1 MGGLTTDFDQTMDAY
16 FGPDGDEPP
25 MDWGDLDAAPASP
38 ATAAREPVPRTWG
51 AQDLRSVL
59 DGSYKPPQPTVGRRD
74 DGVGLFYPGRM
85 NSVASESE
93 AGKTWFALIACLQE
107 LNDGNH
113 VLYLDF
119 EDDAGG
125 VVGRLLCLGAN
136 PAVVLERFHY
146 VRPENSPSDIDLIDL
161 AAILDHEPTL
171 AVVDGVTEGMSL
183 FGLELKDNTDIA
195 KFGRQLLRPLMN
207 SGAAV
212 VTLDHVVKSSEQRG
226 RYSIGGV
233 HKLNGLN
240 GVMYMLENRRPFG
253 IGVTGKSTIRV
264 AKDRPGQIRKNGL
277 SHSTGM
283 HWYADLVVKSES
295 QEFAEAHLYAPIQR
309 DEEDREAN
317 EEQQRVNA
325 LKRKVLDALTG
336 AREPLTGKGI
346 DDRVQ
351 GRAAD
356 IRKAVAALVDE
367 GRINT
372 ASGPRGAT
380 LHTLP
385 SAVTEAGNRGDGG
398 GGSTSSHPPDEVD

>member
-1 MGGLTTDFDQTMDAY
+1 MTTDFDQAMDAY
-16 FGPDGDEPP
+16 FGPDGEEPP
-25 MDWGDLDAAPASP
+25 VDWGDVDAEPAGKEP
-38 ATAAREPVPRTWG
+38 APRTWG

-107 LNDGNH
+107 INDSHH

-136 PAVVLERFHY
+136 PADVLEYFHY

-161 AAILDHEPTL
+161 AMVLEQSPTL
-171 AVVDGVTEGMSL
+171 AIVDGVTEGMSL

-212 VTLDHVVKSSEQRG
+212 VTLDHVVKSSENRG

-240 GVMYMLENRRPFG
+240 GVMYILENRRPFG
-253 IGVTGKSTIRV
+253 IGLTGKSTIRV
-264 AKDRPGQIRKNGL
+264 AKDRPAQIRKNGL
-277 SHSTGM
+277 PHSSGM

-295 QEFAEAHLYAPIQR
+295 AEFAQAHLYAPIQR
-309 DEEDREAN
+309 DEEDRQED
-317 EEQQRVNA
+317 EERKR
-325 LKRKVLDALTG
+325 LDGIKRKVLDAVG
-336 AREPLTGKGI
+336 KAKEPLTGKGI
-346 DDRVQ
+346 EDRVT
-351 GRAAD
+351 GRAVD
-356 IRKAVAALVDE
+356 VRRAVAELVDSGQIE
-367 GRINT
+367 
-372 ASGPRGAT
+372 ASPGPRNST
-380 LHTLP
+380 LHSL
-385 SAVTEAGNRGDGG
+385 A
-398 GGSTSSHPPDEVD
+398 STSKPVPEQPAA

>member
-1 MGGLTTDFDQTMDAY
+1 MTTDIDKAMDAY
-16 FGPDGDEPP
+16 FGQDGEEPP
-25 MDWGDLDAAPASP
+25 MDWGDVDAEPAAKEP
-38 ATAAREPVPRTWG
+38 APRTWA

-59 DGSYKPPQPTVGRRD
+59 DGTYRPPQPSVGRRD

-107 LNDGNH
+107 INDGHH

-125 VVGRLLCLGAN
+125 VVGRLLCLGAH
-136 PAVVLERFHY
+136 PDDILERFHY

-161 AAILDHEPTL
+161 ASILEHSPTL
-171 AVVDGVTEGMSL
+171 AIVDGVTEGMSL
-183 FGLELKDNTDIA
+183 FGLELKDNTDVA
-195 KFGRQLLRPLMN
+195 KFGRTLLRPLAN
-207 SGAAV
+207 AGAAV
-212 VTLDHVVKSSEQRG
+212 VTLDHVVKSSENRG

-277 SHSTGM
+277 SHSSGM

-295 QEFAEAHLYAPIQR
+295 AEFAEAHLYAPIQR
-309 DEEDREAN
+309 DEADRAADEDEKRIN
-317 EEQQRVNA
+317 S
-325 LKRKVLDALTG
+325 LKRQVLDAVRK
-336 AREPLTGKGI
+336 APAALTGKGI
-346 DDRVQ
+346 EDRVT
-351 GRAAD
+351 GKAAD
-356 IRKAVAALVDE
+356 IRRAVAGLVDS
-367 GRINT
+367 GQIVT
-372 ASGPRGAT
+372 LPGPRNAT
-380 LHTLP
+380 LHSIP
-385 SAVTEAGNRGDGG
+385 SPSEPVREDPAA
-398 GGSTSSHPPDEVD
+398 

>member
-1 MGGLTTDFDQTMDAY
+1 MGGLTTDFDQAMDAY
-16 FGPDGDEPP
+16 FGPDGEEPP
-25 MDWGDLDAAPASP
+25 VDWGDVEAAPAEKEP
-38 ATAAREPVPRTWG
+38 APRTWG

-107 LNDGNH
+107 INEGNH
-113 VLYLDF
+113 ALYLDF

-136 PAVVLERFHY
+136 PADVLEYFHY
-146 VRPENSPSDIDLIDL
+146 VRPENSPSDIDLLDL
-161 AAILDHEPTL
+161 AAVLDHGPTL
-171 AVVDGVTEGMSL
+171 AIVDGVTEGMSL

-212 VTLDHVVKSSEQRG
+212 VTLDHVVKSSENRG

-240 GVMYMLENRRPFG
+240 GVMFMLENIRPFG
-253 IGVTGKSTIRV
+253 IGVTGKSRIRI

-277 SHSTGM
+277 SHSSGM

-295 QEFAEAHLYAPIQR
+295 AEFAEAHLYAPIQR
-309 DEEDREAN
+309 DEEDRQED
-317 EEQQRVNA
+317 EERKRISA
-325 LKRKVLDALTG
+325 LKRKVLEALAG

-346 DDRVQ
+346 EDRVS

-356 IRKAVAALVDE
+356 IRQAVAALVDE
-367 GRINT
+367 GRIST
-372 ASGPRGAT
+372 ARGARGAI
-380 LHTLP
+380 LHSLP
-385 SAVTEAGNRGDGG
+385 TAAPEGDK
-398 GGSTSSHPPDEVD
+398 PPESEVV

>member
-1 MGGLTTDFDQTMDAY
+1 VTTDIDKAMDAY
-16 FGPDGDEPP
+16 FGPDGEEPP
-25 MDWGDLDAAPASP
+25 MDWGDVEAEPAAK
-38 ATAAREPVPRTWG
+38 EPPPRTWA

-59 DGSYKPPQPTVGRRD
+59 DGTYQPPQPSVGRRD

-107 LNDGNH
+107 INDGNH

-125 VVGRLLCLGAN
+125 VVGRLLCLGAH
-136 PAVVLERFHY
+136 PDDILERFHY

-161 AAILDHEPTL
+161 ASVLEHSPTL
-171 AVVDGVTEGMSL
+171 AIVDGVTEGMSL
-183 FGLELKDNTDIA
+183 FGLELKDNTDVA
-195 KFGRQLLRPLMN
+195 KFGRTLLRPLAN
-207 SGAAV
+207 AGAAV
-212 VTLDHVVKSSEQRG
+212 VTLDHVVKSSENRG

-277 SHSTGM
+277 SHSSGM

-295 QEFAEAHLYAPIQR
+295 AEFAEAHLYAPIQR
-309 DEEDREAN
+309 DEEDRQED
-317 EEQQRVNA
+317 EERKR
-325 LKRKVLDALTG
+325 LDGIKRKVIEALG
-336 AREPLTGKGI
+336 KAKDPLTGKGI
-346 DDRVQ
+346 EDRVT

-356 IRKAVAALVDE
+356 VRRAVADLIDSGQIA
-367 GRINT
+367 
-372 ASGPRGAT
+372 ASPGPRNST
-380 LHTLP
+380 LHSLPNP
-385 SAVTEAGNRGDGG
+385 SASAAKQ
-398 GGSTSSHPPDEVD
+398 PAA

>member
-1 MGGLTTDFDQTMDAY
+1 MTTDFDQAMDAY
-16 FGPDGDEPP
+16 FGPDGEEPP
-25 MDWGDLDAAPASP
+25 VAWQDVDAEPAGKEP
-38 ATAAREPVPRTWG
+38 APRTWG

-59 DGSYKPPQPTVGRRD
+59 DGTYKPPQPSVGRRD

-107 LNDGNH
+107 INDGNH
-113 VLYLDF
+113 VLYLDV
-119 EDDAGG
+119 EGNGGG

-136 PAVVLERFHY
+136 PADVLEYFHY

-161 AAILDHEPTL
+161 AAVLDTSPTL
-171 AVVDGVTEGMSL
+171 AIVDGVTEGMSF
-183 FGLELKDNTDIA
+183 FGQELKDNTDIA

-212 VTLDHVVKSSEQRG
+212 VTLDHVVKPSDNRG

-233 HKLNGLN
+233 HTLNGLN

-253 IGVTGKSTIRV
+253 IGVVGKSTIRV

-277 SHSTGM
+277 SHSSGM

-295 QEFAEAHLYAPIQR
+295 QEYAEAHLYAPRER
-309 DEEDREAN
+309 DEEDRQED
-317 EEQQRVNA
+317 EERKRLDG
-325 LKRKVLDALTG
+325 LKRKVLEAVSK
-336 AREPLTGKGI
+336 AKEPLTGKGI
-346 DDRVQ
+346 EDRVT

-356 IRKAVAALVDE
+356 IRRAVAELVDS
-367 GRINT
+367 GQI
-372 ASGPRGAT
+372 AAQPGPRSST
-380 LHTLP
+380 LHSLP
-385 SAVTEAGNRGDGG
+385 AVPEQPAA
-398 GGSTSSHPPDEVD
+398 

>member
-1 MGGLTTDFDQTMDAY
+1 VTTGIDQAMDAY
-16 FGPDGDEPP
+16 FGPDGEEPP
-25 MDWGDLDAAPASP
+25 VDWGDVDATPTEAKEPA
-38 ATAAREPVPRTWG
+38 PRTWT

-107 LNDGNH
+107 INDGNH

-125 VVGRLLCLGAN
+125 VVGRLLCLGAR
-136 PAVVLERFHY
+136 PDDVLERFHY
-146 VRPENSPSDIDLIDL
+146 VRPENSPSDIDLLDL
-161 AAILDHEPTL
+161 AMVLEDSPTL
-171 AVVDGVTEGMSL
+171 AIVDGVTEGMSL

-195 KFGRQLLRPLMN
+195 KFGRLLLRPLMN

-212 VTLDHVVKSSEQRG
+212 VTLDHVVKSSENRG

-277 SHSTGM
+277 SHSSGM
-283 HWYADLVVKSES
+283 HWYADLVVKSETA
-295 QEFAEAHLYAPIQR
+295 EFAEAHLYAPIQR
-309 DEEDREAN
+309 DEEDRQED
-317 EEQQRVNA
+317 EERKR
-325 LKRKVLDALTG
+325 LDGIKRKVLEALG
-336 AREPLTGKGI
+336 KAKDPLTGKGI
-346 DDRVQ
+346 EDRVT

-356 IRKAVAALVDE
+356 VRRAVADLIDSGQIA
-367 GRINT
+367 
-372 ASGPRGAT
+372 ASPGPRNST
-380 LHTLP
+380 LHSLPTP
-385 SAVTEAGNRGDGG
+385 SAPAPEEPAA
-398 GGSTSSHPPDEVD
+398 

>member
-1 MGGLTTDFDQTMDAY
+1 MTTDIDQAMDAF
-16 FGPDGDEPP
+16 FGPDDEPP
-25 MDWGDLDAAPASP
+25 PDEWGDAQPAGLNADAEPA
-38 ATAAREPVPRTWG
+38 PRTWG

-59 DGSYKPPQPTVGRRD
+59 DGTYRPPQPSVGRRD

-107 LNDGNH
+107 INDENH

-136 PAVVLERFHY
+136 PKDVLEFFHY
-146 VRPENSPSDIDLIDL
+146 VRPENAMTPADQVDL
-161 AAILDHEPTL
+161 AAVLETKPTL
-171 AVVDGVTEGMSL
+171 AIVDGVTEGMSL

-195 KFGRQLLRPLMN
+195 KFGRMLLRPLQHA
-207 SGAAV
+207 GAAV
-212 VTLDHVVKSSEQRG
+212 VTLDHVVKSSENRG

-277 SHSTGM
+277 SHSSGM

-295 QEFAEAHLYAPIQR
+295 QEYAEAHLYAPSVR
-309 DEEDREAN
+309 DEDEREAD
-317 EEQQRVNA
+317 EEERRMRA
-325 LKRKVLDALTG
+325 LQNKVIDALAG
-336 AREPLTGKGI
+336 ASGPLPGKGI
-346 DDRVQ
+346 EDRVA
-351 GRAAD
+351 GRAVD
-356 IRKAVAALVDE
+356 VRRAVAALVDA
-367 GRINT
+367 GRIET
-372 ASGPRGAT
+372 EPGPRGAT
-380 LHTLP
+380 LHKLATP
-385 SAVTEAGNRGDGG
+385 STNGDEPPTEEAA
-398 GGSTSSHPPDEVD
+398 

>member
-1 MGGLTTDFDQTMDAY
+1 MTTDFHQAMDAY
-16 FGPDGDEPP
+16 FGPDGEEPP
-25 MDWGDLDAAPASP
+25 VDWQDVDAEPAAKEP
-38 ATAAREPVPRTWG
+38 APRTWA

-59 DGSYKPPQPTVGRRD
+59 DGTYKPPQPSVGRRD

-107 LNDGNH
+107 INDGNH

-125 VVGRLLCLGAN
+125 VVGRLLCLGAR
-136 PAVVLERFHY
+136 PDDVLERFHY
-146 VRPENSPSDIDLIDL
+146 VRPENSMGPVDQVDLEMVL
-161 AAILDHEPTL
+161 ETNPTL
-171 AVVDGVTEGMSL
+171 AIVDGVTEGMSL

-195 KFGRQLLRPLMN
+195 KFGRLLLRPLMN

-212 VTLDHVVKSSEQRG
+212 VTLDHVVKSSENRG

-277 SHSTGM
+277 SHSSGM
-283 HWYADLVVKSES
+283 HWYADLVVKSET
-295 QEFAEAHLYAPIQR
+295 QEYAEAHLYAPRER
-309 DEEDREAN
+309 DEEDREAD
-317 EEQQRVNA
+317 EDEKRVNG
-325 LKRKVLDALTG
+325 LKRQVLDALG
-336 AREPLTGKGI
+336 KAPEPLTGKGI
-346 DDRVQ
+346 EDRVR
-351 GRAAD
+351 GKAAD
-356 IRKAVAALVDE
+356 IRRAVADLADTGQIVV
-367 GRINT
+367 RP
-372 ASGPRGAT
+372 GPRNAT
-380 LHTLP
+380 HHSLP
-385 SAVTEAGNRGDGG
+385 SRTEPA
-398 GGSTSSHPPDEVD
+398 PEQPAA

>member
-1 MGGLTTDFDQTMDAY
+1 MTTDISASMDAY
-16 FGPDGDEPP
+16 FGVEEEPP
-25 MDWGDLDAAPASP
+25 YDPGDPNQEVPPQEPA
-38 ATAAREPVPRTWG
+38 PRTWA

-59 DGSYKPPQPTVGRRD
+59 NGTYTPPQPSVGQRD

-107 LNDGNH
+107 INNGNH

-125 VVGRLLCLGAN
+125 VVGRLLCLGGV
-136 PAVVLERFHY
+136 PADILERFHY
-146 VRPENSPSDIDLIDL
+146 VRPENQMGPVDAVDLEAVL
-161 AAILDHEPTL
+161 QKQPTL
-171 AVVDGVTEGMSL
+171 AIVDGVTEGMSL

-195 KFGRQLLRPLMN
+195 KFGRMLLRPLMN

-212 VTLDHVVKSSEQRG
+212 VTLDHVVKSAENRG

-240 GVMYMLENRRPFG
+240 GVMYILENRTPFG

-277 SHSTGM
+277 SHSSGM

-295 QEFAEAHLYAPIQR
+295 QEYAEAHLYSPRVR
-309 DEEDREAN
+309 DEEAREDD
-317 EEQQRVNA
+317 ED
-325 LKRKVLDALTG
+325 LKRINGIKRKILDAIG
-336 AREPLTGKGI
+336 KAREPLTGKGVE
-346 DDRVQ
+346 DRVV
-351 GRAAD
+351 GKAAD
-356 IRKAVAALVDE
+356 IRRALADLVDSGQVAACP
-367 GRINT
+367 
-372 ASGPRGAT
+372 GPRNAT
-380 LHTLP
+380 LHSIPDPASTAP
-385 SAVTEAGNRGDGG
+385 NEAAA
-398 GGSTSSHPPDEVD
+398 

>member
-1 MGGLTTDFDQTMDAY
+1 MTTDFDQAMDAY
-16 FGPDGDEPP
+16 FGPDGEEPP
-25 MDWGDLDAAPASP
+25 VDWGDVEDAPADKEP
-38 ATAAREPVPRTWG
+38 APRTWA
-51 AQDLRSVL
+51 AQDLTSVL
-59 DGSYKPPQPTVGRRD
+59 DGSYQPPQPSVGRRD

-107 LNDGNH
+107 INEGNH

-125 VVGRLLCLGAN
+125 VVGRLLCLGAH
-136 PAVVLERFHY
+136 PGDVLERFHY

-161 AAILDHEPTL
+161 AMVLEHSPTL
-171 AVVDGVTEGMSL
+171 AIVDGVTEGMSL
-183 FGLELKDNTDIA
+183 LGLELKDNTDVA

-212 VTLDHVVKSSEQRG
+212 VTLDHVVKSSENRG

-253 IGVTGKSTIRV
+253 IGVTGKSTVRV

-277 SHSTGM
+277 SHSSGM
-283 HWYADLVVKSES
+283 HWYADLVVKSET
-295 QEFAEAHLYAPIQR
+295 QEYAEAHLYAPIQR
-309 DEEDREAN
+309 DEEDREAD
-317 EEQQRVNA
+317 EEQRRINS
-325 LKRKVLDALTG
+325 LKRKVLDALAG

-346 DDRVQ
+346 EDRVS

-356 IRKAVAALVDE
+356 IRQAVAALVDE

-372 ASGPRGAT
+372 ERGARGAT
-380 LHTLP
+380 LHSLP
-385 SAVTEAGNRGDGG
+385 TPTAETDNSPEPEAA
-398 GGSTSSHPPDEVD
+398 

>member
-1 MGGLTTDFDQTMDAY
+1 VTTDFDQAMDAY
-16 FGPDGDEPP
+16 FGPDGEEPP
-25 MDWGDLDAAPASP
+25 VDWQDVDGAAAEKEPA
-38 ATAAREPVPRTWG
+38 PRTWA

-59 DGSYKPPQPTVGRRD
+59 DGSYRPPQPSVGRRD

-107 LNDGNH
+107 INDGNH

-125 VVGRLLCLGAN
+125 VVGRLLCLGAR
-136 PAVVLERFHY
+136 PDDVLERFHY

-161 AAILDHEPTL
+161 AMVLEHSPTL
-171 AVVDGVTEGMSL
+171 AIVDGVTEGMSL
-183 FGLELKDNTDIA
+183 FGLELKDNTDVA
-195 KFGRQLLRPLMN
+195 KFGRRLLRPLMN

-212 VTLDHVVKSSEQRG
+212 VTLDHVVKSAENRG

-277 SHSTGM
+277 SHSSGM

-295 QEFAEAHLYAPIQR
+295 AEFAEAHLYAPIQR
-309 DEEDREAN
+309 DEEDREAD
-317 EEQQRVNA
+317 EEQRRINA

-346 DDRVQ
+346 EDRVS

-356 IRKAVAALVDE
+356 IRQAVAALVDE
-367 GRINT
+367 GRIGT
-372 ASGPRGAT
+372 ERGARGAV
-380 LHTLP
+380 LHSIP
-385 SAVTEAGNRGDGG
+385 SAGTEAGNPVEEGG
-398 GGSTSSHPPDEVD
+398 RLTSSRPPDEVD

>member
-1 MGGLTTDFDQTMDAY
+1 MTTDFDQAMDAY
-16 FGPDGDEPP
+16 FGPDGEEPP
-25 MDWGDLDAAPASP
+25 VDWQDVDAEPAGKEP
-38 ATAAREPVPRTWG
+38 APRTWG

-59 DGSYKPPQPTVGRRD
+59 DGTYKPPQPSVGRRD

-107 LNDGNH
+107 INDDNH

-136 PAVVLERFHY
+136 PADVLEYFHY

-161 AAILDHEPTL
+161 ASVLETSPTL
-171 AVVDGVTEGMSL
+171 AIVDGVTEGMSL

-212 VTLDHVVKSSEQRG
+212 VTLDHVVKSSENRG

-277 SHSTGM
+277 SHSSGM

-295 QEFAEAHLYAPIQR
+295 QEYAEAHLYAPRVR
-309 DEEDREAN
+309 DEEDREADEDEKRIN
-317 EEQQRVNA
+317 G
-325 LKRKVLDALTG
+325 LKRQVLDAIRK
-336 AREPLTGKGI
+336 AASPLTGKGI
-346 DDRVQ
+346 EDRVT
-351 GRAAD
+351 GKAAD
-356 IRKAVAALVDE
+356 IRRAVAGLVDT
-367 GRINT
+367 GQIV
-372 ASGPRGAT
+372 AQPGPRNAT
-380 LHTLP
+380 LHSIPAP
-385 SAVTEAGNRGDGG
+385 SESVPEQPAA
-398 GGSTSSHPPDEVD
+398 

>member
-1 MGGLTTDFDQTMDAY
+1 MTTDIDASMDAF
-16 FGPDGDEPP
+16 FGVDEEPP
-25 MDWGDLDAAPASP
+25 HDPDDPGQSVPQEPA
-38 ATAAREPVPRTWG
+38 PRTWA

-59 DGSYKPPQPTVGRRD
+59 DGTYTPPQPSVGRRD

-107 LNDGNH
+107 INAGNH

-125 VVGRLLCLGAN
+125 VVGRLLCLGAL
-136 PAVVLERFHY
+136 PPDILDRFHY
-146 VRPENSPSDIDLIDL
+146 VRPENQMGPVDAVDLEAVL
-161 AAILDHEPTL
+161 QKQPTL
-171 AVVDGVTEGMSL
+171 AIVDGVTEGMSL

-195 KFGRQLLRPLMN
+195 KFGRMLLRPLMN

-212 VTLDHVVKSSEQRG
+212 VTLDHVVKSAENRG

-240 GVMYMLENRRPFG
+240 GVMYILENRTPFG

-277 SHSTGM
+277 SHSSGM

-295 QEFAEAHLYAPIQR
+295 QEYAEAHLYSPRVR
-309 DEEDREAN
+309 DEEAREDDEDQKRIN
-317 EEQQRVNA
+317 GI
-325 LKRKVLDALTG
+325 KRKILDAIG
-336 AREPLTGKGI
+336 KAREPLTGKGVE
-346 DDRVQ
+346 DRVV
-351 GRAAD
+351 GKAAD
-356 IRKAVAALVDE
+356 IRRALADLVDSGHVAACP
-367 GRINT
+367 
-372 ASGPRGAT
+372 GPRNAT
-380 LHTLP
+380 LHSIPAPAATAP
-385 SAVTEAGNRGDGG
+385 EEAAA
-398 GGSTSSHPPDEVD
+398 

>member
-1 MGGLTTDFDQTMDAY
+1 MTTDFDQAMDAY
-16 FGPDGDEPP
+16 FGPDGEEPP
-25 MDWGDLDAAPASP
+25 VDWGDVEAEPANKEP
-38 ATAAREPVPRTWG
+38 APRTWV
-51 AQDLRSVL
+51 AQDLTSVL
-59 DGSYKPPQPTVGRRD
+59 DGSYQPPQPSVGRRD

-107 LNDGNH
+107 INDGNH

-125 VVGRLLCLGAN
+125 VVGRLLCLGAR
-136 PAVVLERFHY
+136 PDDVLERFHY

-161 AAILDHEPTL
+161 AMVLEHNPTL
-171 AVVDGVTEGMSL
+171 AIVDGVTEGMSL

-212 VTLDHVVKSSEQRG
+212 VTLDHVVKSSENRG

-277 SHSTGM
+277 SHSSGM

-295 QEFAEAHLYAPIQR
+295 QEYAEAHLYAPIQR
-309 DEEDREAN
+309 DEEDREAD
-317 EEQQRVNA
+317 EEQRRLNA
-325 LKRKVLDALTG
+325 LKRKVLDALAN

-346 DDRVQ
+346 EDRVS
-351 GRAAD
+351 GRAQD
-356 IRKAVAALVDE
+356 KRQAVAALVDE
-367 GRINT
+367 GRIT
-372 ASGPRGAT
+372 AQPGPRGAT
-380 LHTLP
+380 LHSLP
-385 SAVTEAGNRGDGG
+385 TAGTDTGNPGEEGG
-398 GGSTSSHPPDEVD
+398 RMTSSQPPDEVD